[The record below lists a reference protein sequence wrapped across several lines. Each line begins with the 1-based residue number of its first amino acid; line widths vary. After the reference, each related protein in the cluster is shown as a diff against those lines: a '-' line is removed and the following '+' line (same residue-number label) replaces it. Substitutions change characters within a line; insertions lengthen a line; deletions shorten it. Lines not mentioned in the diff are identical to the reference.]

1 VPAIHAMMTPPP
13 NDLETVIGSSLEDSP
28 DEYDR
33 RNDDTTTDARNQGSC
48 GSCWAFSGIAAL
60 ESKYLILT
68 GDSPSDVDFSEQQFL
83 DCTYESSGEKDGC
96 QGGWMTNAWQR
107 LKNEEKS
114 ILMSETQR
122 PYTKVDGVCDIL
134 ELNKPNSMAKVVM
147 AGTMQVGD
155 SSVATIMGAATQE
168 KIYSQGAVA
177 IAIQVEDVFNSYES
191 GIFNTQCES
200 TSVNHALTLI
210 GYTQQAFIAQNSW
223 GTWWGDKGT
232 VQLSRTNGN
241 LCQMLSY
248 TMWPLMECAWGL
260 DAITGKCNIADS
272 CGGCENNGYCNEKG
286 DCECLDGYKG
296 DQCGEKEGDAC
307 DNVDCQ
313 NGGDCSDGK
322 CKCKTGYTG
331 DFCEN
336 KDDGEDQCKDI
347 ECQNGG
353 TCEVDTG
360 KCKCMDGWEGDKC
373 DEEEGGDKC
382 EDVECQNGGTCIATT
397 GECDCTDGYTG
408 DECEEK
414 EDTTC
419 SKKCKGHKSQCYWKN
434 SDTMKC
440 KCPGMTYGKKCGETL
455 VCDDVVDHNKCQ
467 KHKVKNPDRF
477 AKRCNKVYGYKKCPV
492 LCGYCP
498 AAESDAP
505 GPDLTGN

>member
-1 VPAIHAMMTPPP
+1 MFYLLALICALSFVNAATDDDIRKALGEKIAECGPNGYMFYASQGHDVPSEDDEVTFDRFKTTYNNVATHNTAYYIGQQTYLMAVNCFATVPAIHAMMTPPP

-33 RNDDTTTDARNQGSC
+33 RDDDTTTDARNQGSC

-83 DCTYESSGEKDGC
+83 DCTYESSSDKDGC

-134 ELNKPNSMAKVVM
+134 ELNKPNSMSKVVM

-177 IAIQVEDVFNSYES
+177 IAIQVEDVFSSYES

-307 DNVDCQ
+307 DNVECH
-313 NGGDCSDGK
+313 NGGRNLNLLASR
-322 CKCKTGYTG
+322 TL
-331 DFCEN
+331 
-336 KDDGEDQCKDI
+336 GE
-347 ECQNGG
+347 
-353 TCEVDTG
+353 
-360 KCKCMDGWEGDKC
+360 
-373 DEEEGGDKC
+373 
-382 EDVECQNGGTCIATT
+382 
-397 GECDCTDGYTG
+397 
-408 DECEEK
+408 
-414 EDTTC
+414 
-419 SKKCKGHKSQCYWKN
+419 
-434 SDTMKC
+434 
-440 KCPGMTYGKKCGETL
+440 L
-455 VCDDVVDHNKCQ
+455 
-467 KHKVKNPDRF
+467 
-477 AKRCNKVYGYKKCPV
+477 
-492 LCGYCP
+492 
-498 AAESDAP
+498 
-505 GPDLTGN
+505 GNCVA